1 MSMPDKK
8 GHFGIYG
15 GKFAP
20 ETLMPALAELEAAYL
35 AAKKDREFQSELDY
49 YFREFIGRPTPLYF
63 AKRLTDHLGGA
74 KIYLKREDLC
84 HTGAHKINNS
94 LAQVLLAK
102 RMGKTRVIA
111 ETGAGQHGVA
121 TATAAAMF
129 GLDCEVYMGTDD
141 VARQS
146 LNVFRMKLLGTI
158 VRPVDLGSKT
168 LKDAINEA
176 MRDWITNVA
185 STHYVLG
192 TAFGPHPFPM
202 MVRDFQSVIGR
213 EAKKQIMKLEGRLP
227 DALIACVGG
236 GSNAIGLFHE
246 FLEDASIKM
255 YGVEA
260 GGLGIERGKHAAR
273 FAGGSLGVLQ
283 GTKTFVLQDDEGQIE
298 LTHSVSAGLDYAAV
312 GPEHAFLRDSGRIE
326 YTYAVDEEAMEAFD
340 LLSRLEGIIPALES
354 AHAVAYCLKLAP
366 TLGKDK
372 VIIVNLSGRGDKD
385 VMQVA
390 KIKGVEL

>member
-1 MSMPDKK
+1 MSMPDKQ
-8 GHFGIYG
+8 GHYGVYG

-20 ETLMPALAELEAAYL
+20 ETLMPALAELERAYRAARSDK
-35 AAKKDREFQSELDY
+35 AFQAELDY

-63 AKRLTDHLGGA
+63 AKRLTEHLGGA
-74 KIYLKREDLC
+74 KIYLKREDLA

-94 LAQVLLAK
+94 LAQVLLAR
-102 RMGKTRVIA
+102 RMGKKRVIA

-146 LNVFRMKLLGTI
+146 LNVFRMKLLGTT

-176 MRDWITNVA
+176 MRDWITNVQT
-185 STHYVLG
+185 THYVLG
-192 TAFGPHPFPM
+192 TVFGPHPFPL

-213 EAKKQIMKLEGRLP
+213 EAKKQVLKAEGRLP

-236 GSNAIGLFHE
+236 GSNALGLFHE
-246 FLEDASIKM
+246 FLGEAAVKM

-260 GGLGIERGKHAAR
+260 GGFGIERGRHAAR

-283 GTKTFVLQDDEGQIE
+283 GSKTYILQDEQGQIE

-312 GPEHAFLRDSGRIE
+312 GPEHAFYHDTGRIE
-326 YTYAVDEEAMEAFD
+326 YPYAVDEEALEAFD